1 MIIDSIFT
9 AHLEANQ
16 SVYSLFSYE
25 KRTVSAGNRTYE
37 VEVPVHWSE
46 NAAAIFADKYLRKK
60 GVPSGTIVFKPSY
73 PVGHDYIIHDN
84 PTYGSEKSVQQVV
97 HRLAYTWAIEGLRRG
112 YFGERDA
119 KTFYNEVAYM
129 LLAQIAA
136 PNSPQWFNTGLYHV
150 YGIHADANGA
160 WAFDKDGNLF
170 QPATAYENPQV
181 SACFIQSI
189 EDNLL
194 GEGGIMDALRNE
206 AAVFKMGS
214 GSGINYSNLREA
226 GAPLSGG
233 GKSSGLMS
241 FLKPADASAG
251 AIKSGGTTRR
261 SARMVIV
268 DDDHPDV
275 LSFIRW
281 KAEEERKVRALVAQ
295 GYPSDYEGEAYRTVS
310 GQNANNSVRISDAF
324 MDAVEQGRSWQL
336 RSRVDGSVVE
346 EVDAEQ
352 IWHEIGQAAWECADP
367 GIQFDGT
374 INRWH
379 TCKADGR
386 QRASNPCSEYLFLD
400 NTACNLASLNLVRFL
415 EKVDGQ
421 WVFNYTA
428 YHQAIEVWT
437 VALDISVGIA
447 SYPTKALAEGSRN
460 YRTLGLGFAN
470 LGGLLMRLGVP
481 YDSDSGRVVAGLLAS
496 HLSAVAYC
504 TSSDLSRELGV
515 FPRWEA
521 NKQSMT
527 DVLKMHLNEARQ
539 LSMNSR
545 LLPSA
550 LRGEEEDA
558 SAYWDDLANDT
569 YNGFSEHIPVRNA
582 QISVIAPTGTIGL
595 LMDCDTTGI
604 EPDFALVKWK
614 KLSGGGYMK
623 IVNQSVKPALENLGY
638 SETEIEAIVKHII
651 GHGTLEGAPVLD
663 KEFFDTFGLTSDDI
677 GKIDSAAK
685 NAFHIDQVINYH
697 SMGEDALAD
706 FGIDPEE
713 AAQPGFSLL
722 RAIGLKEQDIDK
734 VNAYVCGHNSIVG
747 APFLKEDHYAVFDCA
762 TGSDRFIAPMGHV
775 QMMAAVQS
783 FVSGAISKT
792 VNMPHSATV
801 EDIKQIYRQAYKMG
815 VKAIAVYRDGSKASQ
830 PLSGSSKKETN
841 NEAKEEVGA
850 SVQIERAPQT
860 RERLSSIRR
869 GYNVKFTV
877 ESMSIYMHTG
887 EYEDGRLGEI
897 FFTVAKEG
905 STLSGLMEMAATSF
919 SIALQHGAPLE
930 TLLDKW
936 RGMIFAPNGIVAD
949 NEHLK
954 MASSIPDAVARILS
968 YLYLGDREAVQ
979 NPSLAH
985 KKDLVQAAQSLIEEL
1000 DKHKEKQGDS
1010 RSEEYTGAVC
1020 SNCGSSR
1027 LRRTGSCHTCED
1039 CGTTTGCS

>member
-1 MIIDSIFT
+1 MIIDPIFT

-60 GVPSGTIVFKPSY
+60 GVPSGTIVFKSSY
-73 PVGHDYIIHDN
+73 PVGHDYLIHDN

-324 MDAVEQGRSWQL
+324 MDAVEQGQSWQL

-352 IWHEIGQAAWECADP
+352 IWHEIAQAAWECADP

-400 NTACNLASLNLVRFL
+400 NTACNLASLNLVLFL

-496 HLSAVAYC
+496 RLSAVAYC

-527 DVLKMHLNEARQ
+527 DVLKMHLNEALQ

-550 LRGEEEDA
+550 LRGEDEDA

-638 SETEIEAIVKHII
+638 SETEIEAILSHIEEVE
-651 GHGTLEGAPVLD
+651 T
-663 KEFFDTFGLTSDDI
+663 
-677 GKIDSAAK
+677 ID
-685 NAFHIDQVINYH
+685 
-697 SMGEDALAD
+697 
-706 FGIDPEE
+706 
-713 AAQPGFSLL
+713 
-722 RAIGLKEQDIDK
+722 
-734 VNAYVCGHNSIVG
+734 G

-830 PLSGSSKKETN
+830 PLSGSSKKETKS
-841 NEAKEEVGA
+841 ETKEEAGA
-850 SVQIERAPQT
+850 SVRIERAPQT

-1000 DKHKEKQGDS
+1000 DKHKEKQSDS